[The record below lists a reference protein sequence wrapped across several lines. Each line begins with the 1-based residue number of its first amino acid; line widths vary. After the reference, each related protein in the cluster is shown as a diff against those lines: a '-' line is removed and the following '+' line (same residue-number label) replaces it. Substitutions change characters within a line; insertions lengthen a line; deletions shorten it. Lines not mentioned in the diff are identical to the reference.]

1 MWKMPPRFHADWSRF
16 ASAAGGNIT
25 VIFSLSACVLLG
37 IAGAAMDYARL
48 IEQRTVF
55 AAAADAAVLAAIS
68 SAREAERA
76 DLTGIQSRAET
87 AAKRAWDLNIATSSL
102 DGPTHPVITVKKIGS
117 AWQATVTYNQDS
129 PTTFVSLLGVKTMK
143 IGGSSTASTVVEK
156 SPNYWDF
163 HIVIDTSSSM
173 GIGATP
179 ADMAAMEADPQI
191 GCAFACHYGNY
202 AAGETDTVKI
212 AKTAGYKLR
221 VDIVDEA
228 VDGMIDVLKTAG
240 TNNNMRS
247 ELWGM
252 NDTVAPL
259 VDLTDKLDDVK
270 THDIQLYAT
279 PVSVGNTN
287 YEASFAKLETEV
299 GHSGD
304 GKSSLAPKKAVFIVT
319 DGIHDTG
326 IHTSNVSYVWW
337 ADHQMGTIDPA
348 FCQTM
353 KDNGVLV
360 GVLYIDY
367 IAPAGHVD
375 LMNNVTPSVLPALQ
389 ACATDG
395 LFFNATTPQAI
406 KKSLQDMLKAAL
418 GLGAVRL
425 TN

>member
-1 MWKMPPRFHADWSRF
+1 MWKLSPRFHTAWRRF
-16 ASAAGGNIT
+16 GPSAGGNIT
-25 VIFSLSACVLLG
+25 VIFSLSACVMLG

-76 DLTGIQSRAET
+76 ELTGIQSRAEL
-87 AAKRAWDLNIATSSL
+87 AAKKAWDLNVATSSL
-102 DGPTHPVITVKKIGS
+102 EHPAKPVITVKKIGT
-117 AWQATVTYNQDS
+117 AWAATVTYNQDS

-173 GIGATP
+173 GIGATQ
-179 ADMAAMEADPQI
+179 ADMDAMEADPSI

-228 VDGMIDVLKTAG
+228 VDGMIDVLKTSG

-247 ELWGM
+247 QLWGL
-252 NDTVAPL
+252 NDTVGSL

-270 THDIQLYAT
+270 NHDIQLYST
-279 PVSVGNTN
+279 PASIGNTN

-299 GHSGD
+299 GHAGD

-319 DGIHDTG
+319 DGIHDSNVA
-326 IHTSNVSYVWW
+326 TSNISYYWW
-337 ADHQMGTIDPA
+337 SDHQMGTVDPA

-353 KDNGVLV
+353 KDNGILV

-367 IAPAGHVD
+367 IPPAQYKDMMDPIMAPVQ
-375 LMNNVTPSVLPALQ
+375 TQLQ